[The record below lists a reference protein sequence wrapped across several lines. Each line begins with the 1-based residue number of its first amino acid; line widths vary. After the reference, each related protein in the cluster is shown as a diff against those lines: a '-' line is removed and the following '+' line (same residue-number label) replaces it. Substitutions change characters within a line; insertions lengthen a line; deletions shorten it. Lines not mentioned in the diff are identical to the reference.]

1 MTEMAGLLGHN
12 KHNNNN
18 CQSIPTKAQS
28 IILQMLLMLVP
39 LVLQSRWSTPSTTTI
54 WLPKRSSGNSS
65 SRLGV
70 TAKVR

>member
-28 IILQMLLMLVP
+28 IILQILLMLVP
-39 LVLQSRWSTPSTTTI
+39 LVLQSRWSTLSTTTI
-54 WLPKRSSGNSS
+54 WPKRSSGNSS